1 MRPSPILRAGGEA
14 PLGKFNKYL
23 GGWGNLGGLPQKGI
37 VSYGVSLNRQNPFAG
52 AAHDAVFNTFRRVS
66 SQILYWAP
74 PMVIGYYAMEWAI
87 ERNHYLNSKPG
98 RIEFGAENTEE

>member
-1 MRPSPILRAGGEA
+1 M
-14 PLGKFNKYL
+14 
-23 GGWGNLGGLPQKGI
+23 PQKGI

-74 PMVIGYYAMEWAI
+74 PVAVGYYIMNWAI
-87 ERNHYLNSKPG
+87 DRCVYSSPVHFTG
-98 RIEFGAENTEE
+98 